1 MRGQGRND
9 EPPWSGHRSA
19 LRAALNYRTFVA
31 RMTGPFI
38 HILKNVTVKRFQV
51 SFVEIAFRAIAF
63 SNFR

>member
-1 MRGQGRND
+1 MTSPLGVAADRLY
-9 EPPWSGHRSA
+9 A
-19 LRAALNYRTFVA
+19 LPLNYRTFVA